1 MTFAILRELH
11 AIIGTA
17 LDDIER
23 VYKEA
28 STHGEGLS
36 TPGRSPA
43 PDSVLSPTTTATK
56 QKCSSFA
63 LDHGYAS
70 PPPSPSIAT
79 ATGHPFPHHRSCTP
93 SLPTLDFPALDLPC
107 DPASPSEVLTSHPT
121 VMQAINKI
129 VAAAGQMTATIQTPF
144 LSLCDA
150 SMVSCASFF
159 VLAAVN
165 ARQYHLP
172 ACLRIMEAS
181 NTVEILRE
189 AGPNGLHVKMIA
201 EKNGVE
207 KGKLAHILRLL
218 ATHHILREVAPDV
231 FANNRISSLVD
242 TGKSTQEV
250 IPEAKF
256 RDTNG
261 IAAFVGLS
269 TDELFKSS
277 AYITEAYLYSSDAH
291 KNSNEPTHA
300 PFNFAFGC
308 EGVGFFG
315 WLEGE
320 GIKGGHVNGPERES
334 GMLPGSE
341 DAAMVENRRV
351 IKPSNVNSLLNS
363 NRYRLERFGAA
374 MTGTDSWEVP
384 GAVLNG
390 FDWHALPRGS
400 VVVDVGGGIG
410 STSMFLAHAFSHPID
425 EDNIGLKFII
435 QDRPVVVEMGEQQWR
450 SKCPE
455 LLDPDIAQ
463 FQVHDFFTPQPIKNA
478 AVYFLR
484 VILHD
489 WPDSFAQRI
498 LLRLRETAAD
508 DTKLVIAD
516 FVLPLACEDD
526 FSSKGDSG
534 VMGAETTLAPAP
546 LLPNLGKA
554 SAHAYWMDLTMQSVF
569 NGQERTLRE
578 IVSLAASAGWK
589 VTKLTKAPGSLFG
602 HIIAVPTSIPIQQRA
617 RAGSGSAFLDAR
629 KLDLGRGSSIQNI
642 TDVGAGE
649 REVMERASSRCGT
662 PTFGSR
668 TELPSFEEARAR
680 FGGGFIRGLGRRVGF
695 GGSNKSTQLKQ
706 APNLIGPSTLK
717 KKKPSPLSLVPSS
730 PSPVPKS
737 PRHVQSTSPVTGR
750 PAYSQPHPPA
760 PAIGTRL
767 PPPPSPMS
775 PRHPRLSLSHRS
787 SFAHLSQT
795 GQVAPPTMIPIR
807 NTYDSNTPSAR
818 SSPIPPSVT
827 RQTPSS
833 PVVPRSLSHHAS
845 HAQLSPSPPSRQSH
859 PSPIATRKPLARR
872 ASLAQL
878 FIPTSTS
885 TSPVPPLPTRPSL
898 SSPNVPRSTVKQ
910 ASNAHLSSAVPRK
923 RSETILGLPF
933 GAYGGPTHARTRSRS
948 SSILRGLQ
956 IPGAGRRIK
965 FGESQANDSAGA
977 PGNSTSVLEA
987 AAMIDSQGPEYS
999 P

>member
-1 MTFAILRELH
+1 MTFVILRELH
-11 AIIGTA
+11 AIIGSA

-28 STHGEGLS
+28 SSPGEGLS
-36 TPGRSPA
+36 TPGRSSA
-43 PDSVLSPTTTATK
+43 PDSVSSSTTTATK
-56 QKCSSFA
+56 EKCSSFA
-63 LDHGYAS
+63 FDHGYAS
-70 PPPSPSIAT
+70 PPPSPSVAT
-79 ATGHPFPHHRSCTP
+79 ATGHPFPHHRPCTP
-93 SLPTLDFPALDLPC
+93 SSSTLDFPALDLPC

-129 VAAAGQMTATIQTPF
+129 IAAAGQMTATVQTPF

-150 SMVSCASFF
+150 SMV
-159 VLAAVN
+159 
-165 ARQYHLP
+165 YHLP
-172 ACLRIMEAS
+172 ACLRILEAS

-189 AGPNGLHVKMIA
+189 AGSNGLHVKMIA

-242 TGKSTQEV
+242 SGKSAQEV
-250 IPEAKF
+250 MSSPEAKF

-277 AYITEAYLYSSDAH
+277 AYITEAYLYSADAH
-291 KNSNEPTHA
+291 KNTNEPTHA

-320 GIKGGHVNGPERES
+320 GIKGGRINGPERES

-341 DAAMVENRRV
+341 DTATVENRRGL
-351 IKPSNVNSLLNS
+351 KPSNVNSLSNS
-363 NRYRLERFGAA
+363 NRYRLERFGTA

-410 STSMFLAHAFSHPID
+410 STSMFLAHAFSNPTD
-425 EDNIGLKFII
+425 EDSIGLKFII
-435 QDRPVVVEMGEQQWR
+435 QDRPIVVEMGERQWR

-498 LLRLRETAAD
+498 LLRLREAAAD

-516 FVLPLACEDD
+516 FVVPLACEDD
-526 FSSKGDSG
+526 FSSKGGDG
-534 VMGAETTLAPAP
+534 VIGAETTLAPPP

-629 KLDLGRGSSIQNI
+629 KPDLRRGSSVQDV

-695 GGSNKSTQLKQ
+695 SGSSKVTQLKQ
-706 APNLIGPSTLK
+706 APNLTGPTTLK
-717 KKKPSPLSLVPSS
+717 KKKPSPLSVVPSS

-737 PRHVQSTSPVTGR
+737 PRHAQSMSPVTGR
-750 PAYSQPHPPA
+750 PAHSQPHPPA
-760 PAIGTRL
+760 SASGTRI

-775 PRHPRLSLSHRS
+775 PRHPRLSMSRRS
-787 SFAHLSQT
+787 SFAHLSQA

-807 NTYDSNTPSAR
+807 NTHDSNTPSAR
-818 SSPIPPSVT
+818 SSPIPPLVT

-833 PVVPRSLSHHAS
+833 PVVPRPLTHHAS
-845 HAQLSPSPPSRQSH
+845 HAQLSPPPPSRQSH
-859 PSPIATRKPLARR
+859 PSPVAARKPLARR

-878 FIPTSTS
+878 FPPASTS

-898 SSPNVPRSTVKQ
+898 PSPNVPRSTIRRT
-910 ASNAHLSSAVPRK
+910 SNAHLDSAVPRK

-933 GAYGGPTHARTRSRS
+933 GANGGPTHVRSRSRS

-965 FGESQANDSAGA
+965 FGESQVNDSAGP
-977 PGNSTSVLEA
+977 PGSSTSVLEA

>member
-1 MTFAILRELH
+1 MSRKSSISGETESLFCTTTITTMTFVILRELH
-11 AIIGTA
+11 AIIGSA

-23 VYKEA
+23 IYKA
-28 STHGEGLS
+28 STHN
-36 TPGRSPA
+36 TPGRSPGTDTVSSA
-43 PDSVLSPTTTATK
+43 TTTK
-56 QKCSSFA
+56 EKCPSFA
-63 LDHGYAS
+63 FDHGYAS
-70 PPPSPSIAT
+70 PPPSPSVAT
-79 ATGHPFPHHRSCTP
+79 ATGHPFPYHRPCTP
-93 SLPTLDFPALDLPC
+93 SPPTLDFPALDLPC
-107 DPASPSEVLTSHPT
+107 DPASPAEVLTSHPT

-129 VAAAGQMTATIQTPF
+129 IAAAGQMTATVQTPF

-150 SMVSCASFF
+150 SMV
-159 VLAAVN
+159 
-165 ARQYHLP
+165 YHLP
-172 ACLRIMEAS
+172 ACLRILEAS

-189 AGPNGLHVKMIA
+189 AGPNGLHVTMIA

-242 TGKSTQEV
+242 SGKSAQEV
-250 IPEAKF
+250 MSSPEAKF

-277 AYITEAYLYSSDAH
+277 AYITEAYLYSADAH
-291 KNSNEPTHA
+291 KNTNEPTHA

-320 GIKGGHVNGPERES
+320 GIKGGRVNGPERES

-341 DAAMVENRRV
+341 GTATVENRRDL
-351 IKPSNVNSLLNS
+351 KPSNVNSLSNS
-363 NRYRLERFGAA
+363 NRYRLERFGTA

-410 STSMFLAHAFSHPID
+410 STSMFLAHAFSNPTD
-425 EDNIGLKFII
+425 EDSIGLKFII
-435 QDRPVVVEMGEQQWR
+435 QDRPIVVDMGERQWR

-489 WPDSFAQRI
+489 WPESFAQRI
-498 LLRLRETAAD
+498 LLRLREAAAD

-516 FVLPLACEDD
+516 FVVPLACEDD
-526 FSSKGDSG
+526 FSSKGENG
-534 VMGAETTLAPAP
+534 VIGAETALAPPP

-602 HIIAVPTSIPIQQRA
+602 HIVAVPTSIPIQKRA

-629 KLDLGRGSSIQNI
+629 KPDLRRGSSVQDA
-642 TDVGAGE
+642 TDVEAGE

-695 GGSNKSTQLKQ
+695 
-706 APNLIGPSTLK
+706 
-717 KKKPSPLSLVPSS
+717 VPSS

-737 PRHVQSTSPVTGR
+737 PRHTQSTSPVTGR
-750 PAYSQPHPPA
+750 PAHSQPHPSA
-760 PAIGTRL
+760 PASGTRL

-775 PRHPRLSLSHRS
+775 PRHPRLSLSRRS
-787 SFAHLSQT
+787 SFAQLSQA
-795 GQVAPPTMIPIR
+795 GQGAPPTMIPIR
-807 NTYDSNTPSAR
+807 NTHDSNTPSAR
-818 SSPIPPSVT
+818 SSPIPLLVT

-833 PVVPRSLSHHAS
+833 PVVPRPLTHHAS

-859 PSPIATRKPLARR
+859 PSPVAARKPLARR

-878 FIPTSTS
+878 YPPASTS

-898 SSPNVPRSTVKQ
+898 PLANVPPPRIRRT
-910 ASNAHLSSAVPRK
+910 SNARLDSAVPRK

-933 GAYGGPTHARTRSRS
+933 GASGHVRSRSRS

-965 FGESQANDSAGA
+965 FGESQAPDSAGP
-977 PGNSTSVLEA
+977 PGSATSVLEA
-987 AAMIDSQGPEYS
+987 AAMIDSQGPGYS

>member
-1 MTFAILRELH
+1 MTFAILHELH
-11 AIIGTA
+11 AIIGGA

-28 STHGEGLS
+28 SAHGEGLS
-36 TPGRSPA
+36 TPGKSPA
-43 PDSVLSPTTTATK
+43 PDFISPSTTTTK
-56 QKCSSFA
+56 EKSSSFA

-79 ATGHPFPHHRSCTP
+79 ATGRPFPHHRPHTP
-93 SLPTLDFPALDLPC
+93 SPPTLDFPALDLPC
-107 DPASPSEVLTSHPT
+107 DPTSPSEVLTSHPT
-121 VMQAINKI
+121 VMQAINRI
-129 VAAAGQMTATIQTPF
+129 IAAAGQMTATVQTPF

-150 SMVSCASFF
+150 SMV
-159 VLAAVN
+159 
-165 ARQYHLP
+165 YHLP
-172 ACLRIMEAS
+172 ACLRLLEAS

-189 AGPNGLHVKMIA
+189 AGPNGLHVTMIA
-201 EKNGVE
+201 EKNGIE
-207 KGKLAHILRLL
+207 KRKLAHILRLL

-250 IPEAKF
+250 TSSPEAKF

-291 KNSNEPTHA
+291 KNTNEPTHA

-320 GIKGGHVNGPERES
+320 GIKGGRVNGPERVS

-341 DAAMVENRRV
+341 DAAIVENRRGL
-351 IKPSNVNSLLNS
+351 KPSNVNSLLNS

-400 VVVDVGGGIG
+400 IVVDVGGGIG
-410 STSMFLAHAFSHPID
+410 STSMFLAHAFSNPAD
-425 EDNIGLKFII
+425 EDSIGLKFII
-435 QDRPVVVEMGEQQWR
+435 QDRPIVVEMGERQWR

-463 FQVHDFFTPQPIKNA
+463 FQVHDFFTPQPVKNA

-498 LLRLRETAAD
+498 LLRLREAAAD

-534 VMGAETTLAPAP
+534 VIGAETTLAPAP

-602 HIIAVPTSIPIQQRA
+602 HIIAVPTSILQQRA
-617 RAGSGSAFLDAR
+617 RSGSGSAFLDAR
-629 KLDLGRGSSIQNI
+629 KPDLGCGSSMQGI

-695 GGSNKSTQLKQ
+695 GGSSKATQLKQ
-706 APNLIGPSTLK
+706 APNLTGPATLK
-717 KKKPSPLSLVPSS
+717 KKKPSPLSIVPSS
-730 PSPVPKS
+730 PSPVSKS
-737 PRHVQSTSPVTGR
+737 PRHAQSISPMTGR
-750 PAYSQPHPPA
+750 SVHSQPHPSA
-760 PAIGTRL
+760 PASGTRL

-775 PRHPRLSLSHRS
+775 PRHPRLSLSRRS
-787 SFAHLSQT
+787 SFANLSQT

-827 RQTPSS
+827 RRTPSS

-859 PSPIATRKPLARR
+859 PSPVATRKPLARR

-878 FIPTSTS
+878 FTPSSTS

-898 SSPNVPRSTVKQ
+898 PSPNVPRSTLRRT
-910 ASNAHLSSAVPRK
+910 SNAHLDSALPRK

-933 GAYGGPTHARTRSRS
+933 GAHGGPNHARTRSRS

-977 PGNSTSVLEA
+977 PGSSTSVLEA
-987 AAMIDSQGPEYS
+987 AATIDSQGPEYS